1 MARNSDPATLA
12 LVLTWTYGGIPY
24 GVLRADDSA
33 LHTIEE
39 AVQTTQ
45 KASSDHALM
54 FAEYALGAVLLYRDA
69 AADRHRGLE
78 LMVQAREWQRE
89 QAPSLVPVTELLV
102 APERARRGD
111 RDAAIAVMRKAVDE
125 LHQAGR
131 LGFGVWGTGVLV
143 ETLLDRGAEGDLA
156 EAQEAIDRLANL
168 PADHDSAMLR
178 DHAAAAA
185 RAAGPG
191 PRRRCRLPGFGESLS
206 RDGGIAWL
214 RRTHRLGR
222 GDVRGGY
229 DGGCGVRVLWH

>member
-24 GVLRADDSA
+24 GVLRADDSS

-54 FAEYALGAVLLYRDA
+54 FAEYALGAVLLYRDT

-111 RDAAIAVMRKAVDE
+111 RDNAIAVMRQAVDE
-125 LHQAGR
+125 MHQAGR
-131 LGFGVWGTGVLV
+131 LGFGVWGTSLLV

-156 EAQEAIDRLANL
+156 EAQQEFDRLANL
-168 PADHDSAMLR
+168 RADHDSAMLEITLLR
-178 DHAAAAA
+178 LRVLLA
-185 RAAGPG
+185 RARGDDVAY
-191 PRRRCRLPGFGESLS
+191 RELVSRYRAMAESL
-206 RDGGIAWL
+206 GFEAHIAL
-214 RRTHRLGR
+214 AEAM
-222 GDVRGGY
+222 
-229 DGGCGVRVLWH
+229 